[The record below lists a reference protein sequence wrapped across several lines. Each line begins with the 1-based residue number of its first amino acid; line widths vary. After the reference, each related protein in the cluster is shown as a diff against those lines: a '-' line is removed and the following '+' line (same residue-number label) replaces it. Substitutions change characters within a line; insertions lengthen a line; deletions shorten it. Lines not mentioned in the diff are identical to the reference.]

1 MFKLSEP
8 CVNDASINHLKEIF
22 PTHSEDILK
31 RAMDTSDDL
40 EDTVQNVL
48 DMTTEAVNE
57 IRQSNIT
64 SKGRFSESNVFN
76 GLKDIMKDYRKELNG
91 VHFLKIDRSEIWQ
104 MALRFYKKALQKTD
118 VLKKE
123 LEVSLSHFLDVIV
136 IEKRAQEKN

>member
-8 CVNDASINHLKEIF
+8 CINDASINHLKEIF

-31 RAMDTSDDL
+31 RAMDTPENL

-64 SKGRFSESNVFN
+64 SNGRFSESKVFN

-91 VHFLKIDRSEIWQ
+91 VHCLETDRSEIWR
-104 MALRFYKKALQKTD
+104 MALRFHNKALQKTD

-123 LEVSLSHFLDVIV
+123 L
-136 IEKRAQEKN
+136 

>member
-8 CVNDASINHLKEIF
+8 CTNDASINHLREIF

-31 RAMDTSDDL
+31 RAMNTSENL

-48 DMTTEAVNE
+48 DMSTKVVNE

-64 SKGRFSESNVFN
+64 SKGRFSESKVFS

-91 VHFLKIDRSEIWQ
+91 VHCLEIDRSEIWR
-104 MALRFYKKALQKTD
+104 MALRFYKKALQKAD

-123 LEVSLSHFLDVIV
+123 FSLSHVLDVTTV
-136 IEKRAQEKN
+136 EKSAQEKN

>member
-8 CVNDASINHLKEIF
+8 CTNDASINHLREIF

-31 RAMDTSDDL
+31 RAMNTSENL

-48 DMTTEAVNE
+48 DMSTKVVNE

-64 SKGRFSESNVFN
+64 SKGRFSESKVFS

-91 VHFLKIDRSEIWQ
+91 VHCLEIDRSEIWR
-104 MALRFYKKALQKTD
+104 MALRFYKKALQKAD

-123 LEVSLSHFLDVIV
+123 FSLSHFLDVTAV
-136 IEKRAQEKN
+136 EKSAQEKN

>member
-8 CVNDASINHLKEIF
+8 CINDALINHLREMF

-31 RAMDTSDDL
+31 RAMNTSENL

-64 SKGRFSESNVFN
+64 SKGRFSESKVFK
-76 GLKDIMKDYRKELNG
+76 GLKNIMEDYRKELNG
-91 VHFLKIDRSEIWQ
+91 VHFLEIDRSEIWR

-118 VLKKE
+118 VLKE
-123 LEVSLSHFLDVIV
+123 LEVSLSQFLDVII
-136 IEKRAQEKN
+136 IEKSAQEKN

>member
-8 CVNDASINHLKEIF
+8 CINDALINHLREMF

-31 RAMDTSDDL
+31 RAMNTSENL

-64 SKGRFSESNVFN
+64 SKGRFFESKVFN
-76 GLKDIMKDYRKELNG
+76 GLKNIMKDYRKELNG
-91 VHFLKIDRSEIWQ
+91 VHFLEIDRSEIWR
-104 MALRFYKKALQKTD
+104 MALRFYKKALHKRD
-118 VLKKE
+118 VLKE
-123 LEVSLSHFLDVIV
+123 LEVSPSQFLDVII
-136 IEKRAQEKN
+136 IEKSAQEKN

>member
-8 CVNDASINHLKEIF
+8 CTNDASINHLREIF

-31 RAMDTSDDL
+31 RAMNTSENL

-48 DMTTEAVNE
+48 DMSTKVVNE

-64 SKGRFSESNVFN
+64 SKGRFSESKVFS

-91 VHFLKIDRSEIWQ
+91 VHCLEIDRSEIWR
-104 MALRFYKKALQKTD
+104 MALRFYKKALQKAD

-123 LEVSLSHFLDVIV
+123 FSLSHVLDVTAV
-136 IEKRAQEKN
+136 EKSAQEKN

>member
-1 MFKLSEP
+1 MFELTEP
-8 CVNDASINHLKEIF
+8 CTNDKSINHLREIF

-31 RAMDTSDDL
+31 RAMNTSENL

-48 DMTTEAVNE
+48 DMSTEAVNE

-64 SKGRFSESNVFN
+64 SKGRFSESKGFSGV
-76 GLKDIMKDYRKELNG
+76 KDIMKDYRKELNG
-91 VHFLKIDRSEIWQ
+91 VHCLEIDRSEIWR

-123 LEVSLSHFLDVIV
+123 LG
-136 IEKRAQEKN
+136 

>member
-8 CVNDASINHLKEIF
+8 CINDALINHLREIF

-31 RAMDTSDDL
+31 RTMNTSENL

-64 SKGRFSESNVFN
+64 SKGRFSESKAFN
-76 GLKDIMKDYRKELNG
+76 GLKNMKDYRKELNG
-91 VHFLKIDRSEIWQ
+91 VHFLEIDRSKIWR
-104 MALRFYKKALQKTD
+104 MALRFYKKASQKTD
-118 VLKKE
+118 VLKE
-123 LEVSLSHFLDVIV
+123 LEVSLSQFLDVI
-136 IEKRAQEKN
+136 IEKSAQEKN

>member
-8 CVNDASINHLKEIF
+8 CINDALINHLREIF

-31 RAMDTSDDL
+31 RAMNTSENL

-64 SKGRFSESNVFN
+64 SKGRFSESKVFK
-76 GLKDIMKDYRKELNG
+76 GLKNMKDYRKELNG
-91 VHFLKIDRSEIWQ
+91 VHFLEIDRSEIWR

-118 VLKKE
+118 VLKE
-123 LEVSLSHFLDVIV
+123 LEVSLSQFLDVII
-136 IEKRAQEKN
+136 IEKSAQEKN

>member
-8 CVNDASINHLKEIF
+8 CINDALINHLREMF

-31 RAMDTSDDL
+31 RAMNTSENL

-64 SKGRFSESNVFN
+64 SKGRFFESKVFN
-76 GLKDIMKDYRKELNG
+76 GLKI
-91 VHFLKIDRSEIWQ
+91 S
-104 MALRFYKKALQKTD
+104 
-118 VLKKE
+118 
-123 LEVSLSHFLDVIV
+123 
-136 IEKRAQEKN
+136 